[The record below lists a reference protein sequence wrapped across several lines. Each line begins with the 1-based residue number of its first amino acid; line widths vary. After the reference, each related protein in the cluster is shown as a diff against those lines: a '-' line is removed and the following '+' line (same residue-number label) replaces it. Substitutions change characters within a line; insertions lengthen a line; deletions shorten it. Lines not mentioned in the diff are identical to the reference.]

1 MKTIHSS
8 TILLSFTFVLGG
20 SLLSFACQGGTTDE
34 AGQAGAKGLGG
45 ASQGSGGSAGE
56 DGSGSAGEANS
67 GGSAGEASDPEPAE
81 ECPSGVALL
90 MSDFLSTEIA
100 LLDLSGDVKDPSF
113 LSTGSTATDGL
124 AFPLSGD
131 VFVPFGRAGELVV
144 LDRYGTNVVSF
155 VNPETGKVR
164 AQLPVGMGFESNPY
178 DYLQLSEDE
187 GALLR
192 FAQNPSPGSQ
202 AFDEGGD
209 LLFIDTKEAKISSN
223 VVFESYEG
231 LPPGPS
237 HLTVLENELFVTLE
251 RLSTD
256 YTKTG
261 EAMIVPVSLATRKV
275 GKAIVLK
282 GLKSCGALVPV
293 PGRDEVA
300 TACTGRIDTTGEAE
314 DLSQS
319 ALVFFDTTSRPLR
332 ELRRLPAKAIAGEP
346 LQAQVAFAS
355 EQVALLKTLTAYGGD
370 KHNRLL
376 AVDLDTEE
384 TTELLEALPDGMGRG
399 RGVSFGT
406 IHCAPG
412 CSDVCLMPDGSRGQ
426 VARIQVRSGRARLES
441 PTLLGG
447 TAGLPPA
454 NLGSY

>member
-1 MKTIHSS
+1 MKTIHFC
-8 TILLSFTFVLGG
+8 TILFSFTFALGG
-20 SLLSFACQGGTTDE
+20 SLLSLACQGDTTDE
-34 AGQAGAKGLGG
+34 TGQAGAQGLGG
-45 ASQGSGGSAGE
+45 ADQGSGGSAGE
-56 DGSGSAGEANS
+56 SGS
-67 GGSAGEASDPEPAE
+67 GGSAGEAGDPEPAE
-81 ECPSGVALL
+81 GCPSGVALL

-100 LLDLSGDVKDPSF
+100 LLDLSGRVQNPSF

-131 VFVPFGRAGELVV
+131 VFVPLGLAGELVV

-178 DYLQLSEDE
+178 DYLQLSKDE
-187 GALLR
+187 GVLLR
-192 FAQNPSPGSQ
+192 FAQNPNPGSLD
-202 AFDEGGD
+202 FDEGGD
-209 LLFIDTKEAKISSN
+209 LLFIDSKQAKITSN

-237 HLTVLENELFVTLE
+237 RVTLLGDDLFVTLE
-251 RLSTD
+251 RLSAD

-261 EAMIVPVSLATRKV
+261 EAMIVPVPLATRTI
-275 GKAIVLK
+275 GEPIALA

-319 ALVFFDTTSRPLR
+319 ALVFFDAGSRPLR
-332 ELRRLPAKAIAGEP
+332 ELRRIPASAIAGEP
-346 LQAQVAFAS
+346 LQAQIAFAS
-355 EQVALLKTLTAYGGD
+355 EKVALVKTLTAYGGD

-376 AVDLDTEE
+376 AVDLETEE
-384 TTELLEALPDGMGRG
+384 TTELLEALPDSMGRG

-412 CSDVCLMPDGSRGQ
+412 CADVCLMPDGSRGE
-426 VARIQVRSGRARLES
+426 VARIKVQSGRARLQS
-441 PTLLGG
+441 PTLLED

>member
-1 MKTIHSS
+1 MKNTHYTTIF
-8 TILLSFTFVLGG
+8 LSFTFVLGG
-20 SLLSFACQGGTTDE
+20 SLLTLACQGDMKDDE
-34 AGQAGAKGLGG
+34 GQAGAPGLGG
-45 ASQGSGGSAGE
+45 ADQGSGGSASE
-56 DGSGSAGEANS
+56 DDNGSAGENGA
-67 GGSAGEASDPEPAE
+67 GGSAGGGSDPEPAE
-81 ECPSGVALL
+81 ECPSGVALV

-100 LLDLSGDVKDPSF
+100 LLNLSGDVKDPSF

-131 VFVPFGRAGELVV
+131 VFVPLGRSGELVV

-155 VNPETGKVR
+155 VDPETSKVR

-178 DYLQLSEDE
+178 DYLQLSENE

-202 AFDEGGD
+202 PFDEGGD
-209 LLFIDTKEAKISSN
+209 LLFIESKKVEITSN
-223 VVFESYEG
+223 VVFESFEG

-237 HLTVLENELFVTLE
+237 HVTLLGDELLVTLE
-251 RLSTD
+251 RLSAD

-261 EAMIVPVSLATRKV
+261 DAMIVPVSRATRKV
-275 GKAIVLK
+275 GKPIVLK

-319 ALVFFDTTSRPLR
+319 ALVFFDATSRPLR
-332 ELRRLPAKAIAGEP
+332 ELRRLPASAIAGEP

-355 EQVALLKTLTAYGGD
+355 EQVALLKTLTAYGGNT
-370 KHNRLL
+370 HNRLL
-376 AVDLDTEE
+376 AVDLETEE
-384 TTELLEALPDGMGRG
+384 TTELLEALPDSMGRG
-399 RGVSFGT
+399 RGMSFGA

-412 CSDVCLMPDGSRGQ
+412 CSDVCLMPDGSRGE
-426 VARIQVRSGRARLES
+426 VARIQVRSGRARLAN
-441 PTLLGG
+441 PTRLEG
-447 TAGLPPA
+447 TAGLPPS